1 MKKIVMTKNIVA
13 FGADR
18 KKGQIIIVD
27 DDKYLR
33 EINLCLN
40 NNWCQ
45 QYFDRVADDIITTQ
59 QIKNKRRGRN
69 KK

>member
-1 MKKIVMTKNIVA
+1 MKKIVMKKNIVA

-18 KKGQIIIVD
+18 KKDQIVIVD
-27 DDKYLR
+27 DVKYMR
-33 EINLCLN
+33 ELNLCLY
-40 NNWCQ
+40 NNWCE
-45 QYFDRVADDIITTQ
+45 QYYDRVADDIIITQ